1 MNNLEEAITSLE
13 VTIDRLN
20 VQIRDLEKSNT
31 ELSSSVRIL
40 SERISTLE

>member
-1 MNNLEEAITSLE
+1 MKHLGEVITSLE
-13 VTIDRLN
+13 ITIDKLK
-20 VQIRDLEKSNT
+20 VQINDLEKSNT